1 MPGSMSDKHTENK
14 KYKYAN
20 LLFEEFKRSPNAA
33 CYEKVHMLVF
43 EEFTHVNLN
52 EIKKHDNGQK
62 KCIFLCIS
70 EPHWY
75 EPGALLSRQF
85 ITIIDLLREQQIFNV
100 DFYIP
105 CFGDRFTND
114 FEILNKNNF
123 GWSFLKY
130 ITDMPYMQD
139 ILKRSLIEPSADL
152 EIEKIQN
159 NFLHMNYT
167 HREHRQLFSKFLIKE
182 NLLEKNCVAI
192 NTYTYG
198 AEEHSRDKNW
208 FVPLHSDACI
218 PVGQKDEWFYSQNL
232 LDLWRDT
239 DLQDNRHPSID
250 KKTKQPQYD
259 FINCGAI
266 YIVSETVFNHPYP
279 VFSEKTISALL
290 GKRPFIIIGPAHSM
304 KTLKQKGYKTFDN
317 FMDESYDNVSDPN
330 ERLEKI
336 FKLVKTINNKS
347 LDELK
352 VNVLQSKDRIMHN
365 QNIIIKGIR
374 KYTKDIT
381 Q

>member
-1 MPGSMSDKHTENK
+1 MPPAMK
-14 KYKYAN
+14 KYICLYLKN
-20 LLFEEFKRSPNAA
+20 S
-33 CYEKVHMLVF
+33 HMS
-43 EEFTHVNLN
+43 N

-198 AEEHSRDKNW
+198 AEEQSRDKNW

-239 DLQDNRHPSID
+239 DLQ
-250 KKTKQPQYD
+250 
-259 FINCGAI
+259 
-266 YIVSETVFNHPYP
+266 VNHPYP